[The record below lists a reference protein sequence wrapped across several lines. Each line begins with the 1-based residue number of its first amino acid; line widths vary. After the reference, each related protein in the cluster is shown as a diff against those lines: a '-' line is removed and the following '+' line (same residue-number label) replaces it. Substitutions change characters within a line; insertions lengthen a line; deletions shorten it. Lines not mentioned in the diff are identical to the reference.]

1 MSAKKTLDGVVTT
14 VNANSGAW
22 SGAGGIDSTGIIK
35 QAPNALA
42 EDVTITSNYNA
53 FAIGPLTINDGVT
66 VTVSASAV
74 FKVL

>member
-1 MSAKKTLDGVVTT
+1 MAIKNTLDGVVTT
-14 VNANSGAW
+14 VHANSGSW
-22 SGAGGIDSTGIIK
+22 SGGGGIDSTDIIK
-35 QAPNALA
+35 QHPNALA

>member
-1 MSAKKTLDGVVTT
+1 MAIKNTLDGVVTT
-14 VNANSGAW
+14 VNVNSGSW
-22 SGAGGIDSTGIIK
+22 SGGGGIDSTDIIK

>member
-1 MSAKKTLDGVVTT
+1 MSVKKSLDSVVST
-14 VNANSGAW
+14 VNANSGSW
-22 SGAGGIDSTGIIK
+22 SGGGGIDSTDIIK

-74 FKVL
+74 FRVL

>member
-1 MSAKKTLDGVVTT
+1 MAIKNTLDGVVTT
-14 VNANSGAW
+14 VNANSGSW
-22 SGAGGIDSTGIIK
+22 SGGGGIDSTDIIK

>member
-1 MSAKKTLDGVVTT
+1 MSVKKSLDSVVST
-14 VNANSGAW
+14 VNANSGSW
-22 SGAGGIDSTGIIK
+22 SGGGGIDSTDIIK

-53 FAIGPLTINDGVT
+53 FAVGPLTINDGVT

>member
-1 MSAKKTLDGVVTT
+1 MAIKNTLDGVVTT
-14 VNANSGAW
+14 VNANSGSW
-22 SGAGGIDSTGIIK
+22 SGGGGIDSTDIIK

-53 FAIGPLTINDGVT
+53 FAVGPLTINDGVT

>member
-1 MSAKKTLDGVVTT
+1 MSVKKSLDSVVST
-14 VNANSGAW
+14 VNANSGSW
-22 SGAGGIDSTGIIK
+22 SGGGGIDSTGIIK
-35 QAPNALA
+35 QSPNALA

>member
-1 MSAKKTLDGVVTT
+1 MSVKKTLDGVVTT
-14 VNANSGAW
+14 VNVNSGSW
-22 SGAGGIDSTGIIK
+22 SGGGGIDSTDIIK

>member
-1 MSAKKTLDGVVTT
+1 MAIKNTLDGVVTT
-14 VNANSGAW
+14 VHANSGSW
-22 SGAGGIDSTGIIK
+22 SGGGGIDSTDIIK

>member
-1 MSAKKTLDGVVTT
+1 MSVKKTLDGVVTT
-14 VNANSGAW
+14 VNANSGSW
-22 SGAGGIDSTGIIK
+22 SGGGGIDSTGIIK
-35 QAPNALA
+35 QHPNALG